1 MTKRIWLGTLAVAAG
16 STCVLAGCGSTHHNA
31 HTVSGSRSGVARAE
45 LDVVSGATSVT
56 VLSAPLGDDL
66 YRVSTPARGGVRP
79 LVRQAHGQVRVSLTG
94 SGGPAS
100 LKIVLSSAVV
110 WSLRFGGGA
119 TGLDVDFRSG
129 KLDALDLVAG
139 DSHASLTLPR
149 PSGTVRVAEQGG
161 LSKLTARL
169 AGATPVRLTVDG
181 GAAHVTLNGVT
192 HTGVAGGTVFTEP
205 GWSAAA
211 DRYDLLARGGV
222 SSVSI
227 GRLSRLR

>member
-1 MTKRIWLGTLAVAAG
+1 MTKRVWLGTLAATAG
-16 STCVLAGCGSTHHNA
+16 STCVLAGCGTTHHNA
-31 HTVSGSRSGVARAE
+31 HTVSGSRSGVARAA

-56 VLSAPLGDDL
+56 VTSAPLGGDL
-66 YRVSTPARGGVRP
+66 YLVSTPTRGGVRP

-110 WSLRFGGGA
+110 WGLRFDGGA
-119 TGLDVDFRSG
+119 NGLDVDFRRG

-161 LSKLTARL
+161 LSQLTVRL
-169 AGATPVRLTVDG
+169 VGATPVRLTVNG
-181 GAAHVTLNGVT
+181 GAAHVTLDGAT

-205 GWSAAA
+205 GWSTAGN
-211 DRYDLLARGGV
+211 RYDLLARGGV

-227 GRLSRLR
+227 GRL